1 MTKAVVTLLQEEK
14 ISFSLTKWEPH
25 DFMIRL
31 EFSEIVQSV
40 DIFSRVM
47 NQVDLTHFQEINDF
61 LNYLFIKKITYLW
74 SIADSIVENKE
85 AKEKIEHVCNIA
97 KEHRQRLNKSALLS
111 FFNDRYNIGV
121 RLIEEYLAKTRTRS
135 LKSFKSS
142 CENIASVAFPMFIGI
157 TASVDNWNEDEQS
170 CILSSLFC
178 LFIICRVRFKPA
190 I

>member
-1 MTKAVVTLLQEEK
+1 MEE
-14 ISFSLTKWEPH
+14 SASSVSPELVSLT
-25 DFMIRL
+25 FGA
-31 EFSEIVQSV
+31 FVSQIVRDYEDEV
-40 DIFSRVM
+40 
-47 NQVDLTHFQEINDF
+47 EINKQIE
-61 LNYLFIKKITYLW
+61 LLGYL
-74 SIADSIVENKE
+74 
-85 AKEKIEHVCNIA
+85 
-97 KEHRQRLNKSALLS
+97 LLS